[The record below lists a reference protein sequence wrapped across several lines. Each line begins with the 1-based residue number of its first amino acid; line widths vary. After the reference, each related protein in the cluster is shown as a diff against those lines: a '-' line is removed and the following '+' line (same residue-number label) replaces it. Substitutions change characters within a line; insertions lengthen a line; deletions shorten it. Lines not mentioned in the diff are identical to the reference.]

1 MKTRKN
7 SKIKMINKKNKKN
20 KMSKKNKE
28 INEEN
33 KKKEKCSPNPNG
45 EKYTCYSSK
54 SLLKMK
60 KLWNK
65 RHSKNKIQS
74 NDPKKIW
81 SAFKSN
87 LKNVCNR
94 ESCWLRAKFMEGN
107 LDSELINFTFAPSF
121 PESWK
126 KNPNEWLNSMDIES
140 VMKQYERFYKCFE
153 FLGPSPIDFDAH
165 KMYGECVW
173 EELCKFELEEMIK
186 RGKNKIG
193 IIFNTHPHT
202 FPGEH
207 WIALFI
213 NIKKKQIIYF
223 DSNGNNVPKEIEKL
237 IEKIKGQGK
246 ALNIDF
252 NVFNN
257 KVKHQKTD
265 SECGMYCLYFIIQML
280 KDKDIK
286 YFLENNIDDEE
297 VFKLRND
304 YFN

>member
-1 MKTRKN
+1 MKTKKN
-7 SKIKMINKKNKKN
+7 SKIKTINIKN
-20 KMSKKNKE
+20 KMSRKNKE

-33 KKKEKCSPNPNG
+33 KKKGKCSPNPNG

-65 RHSKNKIQS
+65 RHPNNRIQS

-107 LDSELINFTFAPSF
+107 LDSELINFTFAPSV

-223 DSNGNNVPKEIEKL
+223 DSNGNKVPKEIEKL

-297 VFKLRND
+297 VFRLRNN